1 MEVSI
6 SEIIRETRNAVN
18 YRLDMLESIIKNS
31 CKNTSV
37 NDKNNTDVL
46 TERIY
51 NVESTLYRFNDLLS
65 NVIDKIKNME
75 KHTYIPPL
83 KTPSRDE
90 IIPEVFI
97 EENTDRPILTVRS
110 HHDDNGED
118 SHVEKTCIV
127 DKVELEK
134 EAEEEVAEEEV
145 AEEEEEVAEEEEEEE
160 VAEEEEEEEEQME
173 LEEFEYK
180 GMTLYRDAENK
191 VYQMDEEGSLSD
203 PIGVWDESGP
213 KPRIKK
219 LIL

>member
-37 NDKNNTDVL
+37 NDNTSVNNL

-75 KHTYIPPL
+75 KNV
-83 KTPSRDE
+83 PSHDE
-90 IIPEVFI
+90 IIPEVVI
-97 EENTDRPILTVRS
+97 EENTDKPIVI
-110 HHDDNGED
+110 NE
-118 SHVEKTCIV
+118 VEKPPV
-127 DKVELEK
+127 DNVVLEEK
-134 EAEEEVAEEEV
+134 EEIKEEEEV
-145 AEEEEEVAEEEEEEE
+145 AEEEEEELAEEEEEE
-160 VAEEEEEEEEQME
+160 VAEEEEEEAEEEEEEAEEEEEGEQME

-180 GMTLYRDAENK
+180 GMTLYRDTENK

-203 PIGVWDESGP
+203 PIGIWDESGP